1 MTYSNFFF
9 FFYELSFYAFL
20 DGQSNMISLSCK
32 LTGLPSLP
40 TYSGDCSSSGK
51 ATLTAA
57 DICLKHITKETR
69 LKAKIELQVCMYI
82 YFNLVPRCWDSFG
95 KYIVGES

>member
-1 MTYSNFFF
+1 MV
-9 FFYELSFYAFL
+9 
-20 DGQSNMISLSCK
+20 SLSCK

-51 ATLTAA
+51 ATLTGA

-69 LKAKIELQVCMYI
+69 LKAKIELQVCILILFQILGFLQKVYMRRKLTGE
-82 YFNLVPRCWDSFG
+82 NLLVSAILAP
-95 KYIVGES
+95 